1 MATAAAKPKAD
12 LDAAAPAGKGKKKL
26 ILALVLALVLAGAG
40 GGFVVWKQK
49 KAAAAAEAAAAAA
62 EEEGDENTDEEG
74 STAKSAKASH
84 HSVPIFVPLDPF
96 VVNLADKGT
105 DRYAQIA
112 VTFEIEDAKFAD
124 QLKLYMPAIRSNILL
139 ILAHKTADELLER
152 TGKEALA
159 NEIMKEALRPLGLE
173 AEDPPHEGEKNK
185 SKRKGKAKTPS
196 PITKVHFANF
206 IIQ

>member
-1 MATAAAKPKAD
+1 MATAAAKPNAD
-12 LDAAAPAGKGKKKL
+12 LAAAAPAGKGKKKL
-26 ILALVLALVLAGAG
+26 ILALIVILVLAGAG
-40 GGFVVWKQK
+40 GGFVVWKLKQ
-49 KAAAAAEAAAAAA
+49 AAAEAAAAA
-62 EEEGDENTDEEG
+62 EEEGDESTDEEG
-74 STAKSAKASH
+74 STAKGAKKSDH
-84 HSVPIFVPLDPF
+84 NIPTFVPLDPF

-112 VTFEIEDAKFAD
+112 VTFEIDDPKFAD
-124 QLKLYMPAIRSNILL
+124 QLKQYMPAIRSNILL
-139 ILAHKTADELLER
+139 VLAHKTADELLER

-173 AEDPPHEGEKNK
+173 AEASNSEKKMN
-185 SKRKGKAKTPS
+185 KGKGKTKTPS